1 MKTLLKIFLVCL
13 LCLSP
18 TYLLGCKQKPQSQQ
32 SDANSDKTE
41 ASSKPAVEEILTGSK
56 AWAAGCSAIL
66 MERNHE
72 QLDFLATR
80 QINSV
85 NVGKAKELLDTWWGI
100 KSKKDLFESLTWL
113 ETGGN
118 RSQFD
123 QTVLIVMPL
132 NEEQFKTF
140 AAKTRD
146 NNNLQKIK
154 IARKYGKALGK
165 KSILGWDYCRYI
177 ALCRWGYTSGYISE
191 EEAWA
196 KIMPVARVLQKNFDS
211 WEDLACNFLIGRQFW
226 SYQETRKSGADI
238 EDATQRLLD
247 MPSSPWNKYP
257 WDLNLGNDKDVN
269 DANNKK

>member
-13 LCLSP
+13 LCITL
-18 TYLLGCKQKPQSQQ
+18 THLFGCKQKPQSQQ
-32 SDANSDKTE
+32 SDANSDETE
-41 ASSKPAVEEILTGSK
+41 AGSKPAVERILTGPK

-72 QLDFLATR
+72 QHSTLATR
-80 QINSV
+80 QRTPRKIKSV
-85 NVGKAKELLDTWWGI
+85 KELLDNYWDV
-100 KSKKDLFESLTWL
+100 KSKKDLLEKLSWL
-113 ETGGN
+113 ETGGQ
-118 RSQFD
+118 REQFD
-123 QTVLIVMPL
+123 KTVLMVMPL
-132 NEEQFKTF
+132 NDEQFRTI
-140 AAKTRD
+140 AAQTRNHD
-146 NNNLQKIK
+146 DLLKLQV
-154 IARKYGKALGK
+154 ARKYGKALGK

-177 ALCRWGYTSGYISE
+177 AVCRWGYTAGFISE
-191 EEAWA
+191 DEAWA
-196 KIMPVARVLQKNFDS
+196 KIMPAARVLQKNFDS

-226 SYQETRKSGADI
+226 SYQETLKSGPDI